1 MDLSGFPTIPDLPKP
16 AASHF
21 VRKGKKKPAE
31 PIAEKATKPRAKKT
45 APLSDSGCT
54 DAASSSQRIEIVLD
68 ERERDLYAALLP
80 MANPSVRISKR
91 VMPIGDAAVYRL
103 PKTVAQTACELL
115 QIYERKSVADLLSSI
130 QDGRYKEQC
139 FRMRNSVALPLHN
152 MAYIVEGAVPSH
164 PATKKVVYSAMTSL
178 QFFKG
183 MTVLRT
189 GSVQETADL
198 LMYTAAKMATELAKP
213 GGGAFLSAG
222 CTPPVTKGSDNATKG
237 SDNAT
242 KGSDNATEGP
252 DNATEGS
259 TSVTQGSTSV
269 TQGSTS
275 VTQGSTSVTQGSTSV
290 TGYVGNAVTAIK
302 KDNITRDNIG
312 EILLCNIPGISAVTA
327 AAIMQRFGTFP
338 ALMHALCN
346 DPTGPCFADI
356 KNASGRRINSTCV
369 DSLRTF
375 LAPSD
380 PN

>member
-242 KGSDNATEGP
+242 EGP
-252 DNATEGS
+252 DNATE
-259 TSVTQGSTSV
+259 
-269 TQGSTS
+269 
-275 VTQGSTSVTQGSTSV
+275 GSTSVTQGSTSV